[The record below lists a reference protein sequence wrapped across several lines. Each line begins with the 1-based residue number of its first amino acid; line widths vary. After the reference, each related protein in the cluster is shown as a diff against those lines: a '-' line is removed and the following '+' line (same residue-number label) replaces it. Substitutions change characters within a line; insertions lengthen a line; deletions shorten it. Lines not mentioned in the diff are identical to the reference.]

1 MRLRRGEG
9 PPIRLLTAVPIC
21 DRHDSAINTL
31 NLEFI
36 RHGIEVIYLGY
47 HRSARDI
54 VRAAIQED
62 ARAIGIS
69 SYNGGHIEFF
79 AEVLARL
86 KQQGAS
92 SIGVFGGGGGTITRD
107 DAARMKGRGVD
118 EIFFAGTPLPEM
130 VEWVKRTYRSPARS
144 RARGAS
150 SDRQLARLLS
160 SVESCRRPIKSQI
173 TKRKSPIQ
181 VLALS
186 PLHLPLGE
194 LSGRGGRL
202 GGGRGRNTITI
213 GITGPGGAGKTTL
226 IDELVLRFLKA
237 HPDGRLAILSHDPS
251 VLGHGALLG
260 DRASMIHSQDD
271 RVFMRS
277 LATRGRA
284 GGLSAA
290 TETCLRVLKQSA
302 FDLVLVET
310 VGIGQEALPF
320 GRSLVDKTVL
330 VMSPDYGSRLQLQK
344 IVMLDRADLV
354 VVNKSDLPGART
366 AVVEVEQRLS
376 SNRRGLISPSPP
388 STPLSATSPGEGRGL
403 EGGEGQKIFSTTA
416 KRHRDAGVD
425 ALFRE
430 LMS

>member
-1 MRLRRGEG
+1 MRLRRGER

-21 DRHDSAINTL
+21 DGHDSAINTL

-69 SYNGGHIEFF
+69 SYNGGHLEFF

-92 SIGVFGGGGGTITRD
+92 SIGVFGGGGGTITPD
-107 DAARMKGRGVD
+107 DAARMKRRGVD

-150 SDRQLARLLS
+150 LDRQLARLLS
-160 SVESCRRPIKSQI
+160 SVECRRPIKSQI
-173 TKRKSPIQ
+173 TNRKSPIQ

-186 PLHLPLGE
+186 PLHPPLGE

-260 DRASMIHSQDD
+260 DRASMIYSQDD

-344 IVMLDRADLV
+344 IVMLDRADVV

-366 AVVEVEQRLS
+366 AMVEVEQRLS
-376 SNRRGLISPSPP
+376 SNSGTAPP
-388 STPLSATSPGEGRGL
+388 ACEPGAQAGRTMP
-403 EGGEGQKIFSTTA
+403 QKRLFSTTA